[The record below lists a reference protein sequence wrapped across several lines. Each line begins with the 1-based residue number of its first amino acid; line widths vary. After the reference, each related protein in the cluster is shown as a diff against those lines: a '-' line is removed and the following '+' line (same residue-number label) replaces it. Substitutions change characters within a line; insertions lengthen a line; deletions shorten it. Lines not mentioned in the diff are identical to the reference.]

1 MSSVSLLE
9 LPESVLLRVFWFL
22 GPVDL
27 YTLSRLEF
35 PPHRDV
41 YLAVER

>member
-27 YTLSRLEF
+27 YTLSR
-35 PPHRDV
+35 
-41 YLAVER
+41 